1 MSDEL
6 LSLLISDFQARP
18 LPNVVP
24 RDLRVPMLSGKAT
37 TMIGMRRV
45 GKTYAMYDLMHRLQ
59 AEGVPKTALLY
70 LNLEDERLGAPTAAT
85 LDRALELFFQRTPG
99 TRERRSYL
107 FLDEIQVVTDWERF
121 VRRILTTEDV
131 QVVLSGSSAKL
142 LSTEIATSLR
152 GYALAVEVLPFSLRE
167 TMRSQAVEPGAAP
180 WPPGAPGRSRAASA
194 LESYLQIG
202 GFPEVQGVH
211 AFDRVQ
217 LLQGYVETAI
227 LRDVMER
234 HGITN
239 LTALRHLAHA
249 LFDANAREFSVG
261 RLHGA
266 LVSQGVKVAKHT
278 LLDYLGHLT
287 DAYLV
292 FLVNIRSRS
301 EKQRLVN
308 PRKIYVVDPGLAA
321 AMYGGGAINTGAQLE
336 CFVYLELRRRLGM
349 LTPGAVAYYRTKSGF
364 EVDFAVDPVVPGQ
377 PMRLIQ
383 ACTSLEAPATR
394 DRELRA
400 VGEAMLETGCRRAT
414 VVTLSDR
421 ESVELPTGIV
431 RIVPAWE
438 WALEPDD
445 EVRTGSPEVT
455 PSV

>member
-18 LPNVVP
+18 LPDVVP

-37 TMIGMRRV
+37 TLIGMRRV
-45 GKTYAMYDLMHRLQ
+45 GKTYAMYDVMRRLQ
-59 AEGVPKTALLY
+59 AAGVPKTALLY
-70 LNLEDERLGAPTAAT
+70 LNLEDDRLGAPTTAT
-85 LDRALELFFQRTPG
+85 LDRALELFFQRAPDA
-99 TRERRSYL
+99 RERRSYL
-107 FLDEIQVVTDWERF
+107 FLDEIQVVPDWERF
-121 VRRILTTEDV
+121 VRRVLTTEDV
-131 QVVLSGSSAKL
+131 QIVLGGSSAKL

-167 TMRSQAVEPGAAP
+167 TMRSEAVEPGSAP
-180 WPPGAPGRSRAASA
+180 WPPGARVRSRAAAA
-194 LESYLQIG
+194 LESYLLTG

-234 HGITN
+234 HGVTN

-249 LFDANAREFSVG
+249 LFDSNARGFSVG

-266 LVSQGVKVAKHT
+266 LVSQGVKVSKHT

-292 FLVNIRSRS
+292 FLVSIRTRS

-308 PRKIYVVDPGLAA
+308 PRKVYAVDPGLAA
-321 AMYGGGAINTGAQLE
+321 AMYGGGAVNTGAQLE
-336 CFVYLELRRRLGM
+336 CFVYLELRRRLGV
-349 LTPGAVAYYRTKSGF
+349 LAHGAVAYYRTKGGF

-377 PMRLIQ
+377 PMKLIQ
-383 ACTSLEAPATR
+383 ACASLEAPATR

-400 VGEAMLETGCRRAT
+400 LGEAMSETGCLHAT
-414 VVTLSDR
+414 VVTLNDR
-421 ESVELPTGIV
+421 ESVELPTGTV

-438 WALEPDD
+438 WALEPEDA
-445 EVRTGSPEVT
+445 V
-455 PSV
+455 